1 VLPTSEA
8 APKNM
13 LDALFASAILLGI
26 IEGLTEFLPVSSTG
40 HLILAAELI
49 GFTGPGSTVFEI
61 VIQLGAILA
70 VCWVYRDR
78 LFHAVAGML
87 TDASSRRF
95 VANIVVAFLPAA
107 VAGVFLHHFIKSV
120 LFSPWVVAVSLVVG
134 GFLILLIERI
144 RPLPQVRTVEAMPL
158 RTALG
163 IGFCQILAMIP
174 GVSRAGAT
182 IMGALMFGVSRP
194 AATEF
199 SFFLAIPTMFGAAVY
214 DLYKSRSE
222 LSFDNGEIII
232 VGFIVAF
239 FAALL
244 VVRWLVDFVAKH
256 GFGVF
261 ALYRIVLGTVALIAL
276 WLTAS

>member
-1 VLPTSEA
+1 
-8 APKNM
+8 M
-13 LDALFASAILLGI
+13 LDALLVSAVILGI
-26 IEGLTEFLPVSSTG
+26 IEGVTEFLPVSSTG

-49 GFTGPGSTVFEI
+49 GFTGPGSTVFEV

-70 VCWVYRDR
+70 VCWVYRAR
-78 LFHAVAGML
+78 LFAALAGLL
-87 TDASSRRF
+87 TDRAAQRF
-95 VANIVVAFLPAA
+95 VANVIVAFLPAA

-144 RPLPQVRTVEAMPL
+144 RPLPRIRIAEGMPL
-158 RTALG
+158 RTAFG
-163 IGFCQILAMIP
+163 IGLCQILAMIP

-182 IMGALMFGVSRP
+182 IMGGLMLGVSRP

-214 DLYKSRSE
+214 DLYKSRGE
-222 LSFDNGEIII
+222 LSFDNGAVIA
-232 VGFIVAF
+232 VGFVVAF
-239 FAALL
+239 FAALV
-244 VVRWLVDFVAKH
+244 VVRWLVDFVGKH

-261 ALYRIVLGTVALIAL
+261 AWYRIALGTIALIAL
-276 WLTAS
+276 WYVGG

>member
-1 VLPTSEA
+1 
-8 APKNM
+8 M

-26 IEGLTEFLPVSSTG
+26 VEGLTEFLPVSSTG

-70 VCWVYRDR
+70 VCWVYRAR
-78 LFHAVAGML
+78 LFAAVAGL
-87 TDASSRRF
+87 LSDASARRF
-95 VANIVVAFLPAA
+95 VSNIVIAFLPAA
-107 VAGVFLHHFIKSV
+107 VAGVFLHHFIKTV

-144 RPLPQVRTVEAMPL
+144 RPLPRVRTVEAMPL

-163 IGFCQILAMIP
+163 VGFCQILAMVP

-182 IMGALMFGVSRP
+182 IMGGLMFGVSRP

-199 SFFLAIPTMFGAAVY
+199 SFFLAIPTMFGASAY
-214 DLYKSRSE
+214 DLYKSRGE
-222 LSFDNGEIII
+222 LSFDNGTVIA
-232 VGFIVAF
+232 VGFVVAF

-261 ALYRIVLGTVALIAL
+261 AVYRIVVGTIALVAL
-276 WLTAS
+276 WLTHG

>member
-1 VLPTSEA
+1 
-8 APKNM
+8 M
-13 LDALFASAILLGI
+13 LDSLFASAVILGI
-26 IEGLTEFLPVSSTG
+26 VEGVTEFLPVSSTG

-49 GFTGPGSTVFEI
+49 GFTGPGSKVFEV

-70 VCWVYRDR
+70 VCWVYRERLSGAVVGLLGDR
-78 LFHAVAGML
+78 SAQ
-87 TDASSRRF
+87 RF
-95 VANIVVAFLPAA
+95 VANIIVAFLPAA
-107 VAGVFLHHFIKSV
+107 VAGVFLHSIIKQV

-158 RTALG
+158 RTALAV
-163 IGFCQILAMIP
+163 GFCQILAMIP

-182 IMGALMFGVSRP
+182 IMGALMLGVSRP

-214 DLYKSRSE
+214 DLYKSRGE

-261 ALYRIVLGTVALIAL
+261 ALYRIVIGTIALIAL

>member
-1 VLPTSEA
+1 
-8 APKNM
+8 M
-13 LDALFASAILLGI
+13 LDALLASAVILGI
-26 IEGLTEFLPVSSTG
+26 VEGLTEFLPVSSTG

-49 GFTGPGSTVFEI
+49 GFTGPGSTVFEV

-78 LFHAVAGML
+78 LFAAVAGLL
-87 TDASSRRF
+87 TDAAARRF
-95 VANIVVAFLPAA
+95 VANIVIAFLPAA

-158 RTALG
+158 GTALG
-163 IGFCQILAMIP
+163 VGFCQILAMIP

-182 IMGALMFGVSRP
+182 IMGALMLGVSRP

-199 SFFLAIPTMFGAAVY
+199 SFFLAIPTMFGASAY
-214 DLYKSRSE
+214 DLYKSRGE
-222 LSFDNGEIII
+222 LSFDNGTVIA
-232 VGFIVAF
+232 VGFVVAF
-239 FAALL
+239 FAALF
-244 VVRWLVDFVAKH
+244 VVRRLVDFVARH

-261 ALYRIVLGTVALIAL
+261 AWYRIVIGTIALIGL
-276 WLTAS
+276 WYAQG

>member
-1 VLPTSEA
+1 
-8 APKNM
+8 M

-26 IEGLTEFLPVSSTG
+26 VEGLTEFLPVSSTG

-70 VCWVYRDR
+70 VCWVYRER
-78 LFHAVAGML
+78 LFNAVTGML
-87 TDASSRRF
+87 SDASARRF
-95 VANIVVAFLPAA
+95 VSNIVIAFLPAA
-107 VAGVFLHHFIKSV
+107 VAGVFLHHFIKAV

-144 RPLPQVRTVEAMPL
+144 RPLPRVRTVDTMPM

-182 IMGALMFGVSRP
+182 IMGGLMLGVSRP

-199 SFFLAIPTMFGAAVY
+199 SFFLAIPTMFGASAY
-214 DLYKSRSE
+214 DLYKSRGE
-222 LSFDNGEIII
+222 LSFDNGEVIA

-244 VVRWLVDFVAKH
+244 VVRWLVDFVSRH

-261 ALYRIVLGTVALIAL
+261 AWYRIVVGTIALIAL
-276 WLTAS
+276 WYVGG

>member
-1 VLPTSEA
+1 
-8 APKNM
+8 M
-13 LDALFASAILLGI
+13 LDALFASAIILGI
-26 IEGLTEFLPVSSTG
+26 VEGLTEFLPVSSTG
-40 HLILAAELI
+40 HLILAADLI
-49 GFTGPGSTVFEI
+49 GFTGPGSTVFEV

-78 LFHAVAGML
+78 LLGAVAGL
-87 TDASSRRF
+87 FSDSSARHF
-95 VANIVVAFLPAA
+95 VINIVVAFLPAA
-107 VAGVFLHHFIKSV
+107 VAGVFLHRFIKEV

-144 RPLPQVRTVEAMPL
+144 RPLPRVRTLDAVPL

-163 IGFCQILAMIP
+163 IGCCQILAMIP

-182 IMGALMFGVSRP
+182 IMGGLMLGVSRP

-199 SFFLAIPTMFGAAVY
+199 SFFLAIPTMFGASAY
-214 DLYKSRSE
+214 DLFKSRGE
-222 LSFDNGEIII
+222 LSFDNGAVIA
-232 VGFIVAF
+232 VGFVIAF

-244 VVRWLVDFVAKH
+244 VVRWLVDFVSRH

-261 ALYRIVLGTVALIAL
+261 AWYRIVVGTIALIAL
-276 WLTAS
+276 WYARG